1 MGLPCPMVQL
11 QPLPTVLTEHFRPL
25 PIGLGPL
32 PKQLASFLAAEVSDP
47 APMPSQPQAH
57 PQIAS
62 AGPVRMDNGGSY
74 DMLVY
79 TGPMMQFAPLQ
90 KTGQLVNTT
99 A

>member
-1 MGLPCPMVQL
+1 MVSL
-11 QPLPTVLTEHFRPL
+11 QPLPTVLTAHFRPL
-25 PIGLGPL
+25 PTGLQPL
-32 PKQLASFLAAEVSDP
+32 PKQLASFLAAEITDP
-47 APMPSQPQAH
+47 APLPTQPIAH

-79 TGPMMQFAPLQ
+79 TGPMMQFSPMA